1 MVLSAKGIT
10 ERRRAPPAGVLG
22 AKMKCERGFIL
33 AKILRGEPRNAARG
47 SAPSLNR
54 VVIQPIAWR
63 LAAEYC
69 PVR

>member
-1 MVLSAKGIT
+1 MVLSAKGIA
-10 ERRRAPPAGVLG
+10 EGNRAPPAGVNG
-22 AKMKCERGFIL
+22 AKMKCAGDFIL

-47 SAPSLNR
+47 SAPSLDR